1 MRAEGAGEGDR
12 IRARARARA
21 RVRLRV
27 WARARIVGSM
37 PRMRTLDA
45 ATTLA
50 LSAMMAS
57 RSAAASTAGMV
68 AASSLGEG

>member
-1 MRAEGAGEGDR
+1 ME
-12 IRARARARA
+12 
-21 RVRLRV
+21 
-27 WARARIVGSM
+27 
-37 PRMRTLDA
+37 A